1 MNHNYPTLD
10 LSTLQEFH
18 RQYREHQAKVSFNQE
33 SFSSTQPKSNIS
45 SYHGTDDHHHREQSM
60 IMEEEE
66 EFSDENND
74 HEDGRHSEDK
84 TKVNDE
90 EKRKEEEE
98 EEEDQKWNE
107 LIQNYRNHIQQVEQ
121 WKKKKP

>member
-18 RQYREHQAKVSFNQE
+18 RQYREHQAKVSYNQE

-45 SYHGTDDHHHREQSM
+45 SYDGTDDHHHRDQSM
-60 IMEEEE
+60 IVEE
-66 EFSDENND
+66 EFSDEDNA
-74 HEDGRHSEDK
+74 HEDDRHSEDK

-98 EEEDQKWNE
+98 EEDQKWNE
-107 LIQNYRNHIQQVEQ
+107 LIQNYRNHIKQLEQ
-121 WKKKKP
+121 GKKKKP